1 MNVQSNSEGILF
13 YKYMPRT
20 GNWGK
25 ADVAYA
31 CLSPVENPNR
41 VVIERW
47 AGEGTVEFHEAR
59 WEDMPTQ
66 YNIVNALNDLE
77 IREYR
82 GASLTK
88 TAGAKDLRD
97 QRILL

>member
-1 MNVQSNSEGILF
+1 MNLGRGLLTMYSAKLF
-13 YKYMPRT
+13 TAT
-20 GNWGK
+20 GEVN
-25 ADVAYA
+25 
-31 CLSPVENPNR
+31 
-41 VVIERW
+41 
-47 AGEGTVEFHEAR
+47 FHKAR